1 MKMSFKQSRVNLITG
16 IIMVILVAVL
26 LVTSILVRNSFN
38 QLVISEQRKTEFK
51 QLGIDLEN
59 ASNYL
64 TNEIRS
70 YVQFG
75 DKEHIDN
82 YWREVNETKTR
93 DKIVERLVE
102 LNALEEELDLIE
114 LAKNNS
120 DSLVKIEDAAMKS
133 VEEGNFEEARLL
145 VFDQNYENYKKT
157 IREPIKEFQEKL
169 NTRAENES
177 KDVQERLNRYILFLF
192 IVIILNILVVSITIL
207 FSTFKIIKPMIKLKD
222 GMMVMSKGDLTEDV
236 QVVSDNSEIGQ
247 LASAINDTRINLR
260 HIIGSIRQV
269 STDMEDYSK
278 GLNDSI
284 KGTAISVSEISNTVE
299 QLAYGSTEQ
308 ARNIESATQQLS
320 SLAEK
325 IENVHQGSMI
335 VKTNVEES
343 KQLSENGIQTMNEL
357 ESNFSETVQINNQI
371 KDNMEDLNKSSNS
384 IGEIITVIRTI
395 ADQTN
400 LLALNAA
407 IEAARAGDAG
417 RGFAVVAA
425 EIRKLALTSGESTS
439 KIVEILNNIVNK
451 IDVVN
456 KSVENT
462 KSLVIEEKKSIMNSQ
477 KIISDITIQSKEVC
491 VASDKTLEDLKEQ
504 TASLEE
510 VKASLEEL
518 TEKGSSIFDK
528 ADKQML
534 ATNFLH
540 EHLME
545 SFDFASKLSNIA
557 GALKFLTKKYNYS
570 PQALDKDLTFV
581 KWTTDNSVLIEKMDD
596 QHKVLFDIANKMGN
610 IVLNASDD
618 KNSLLKI
625 TNDLLEY
632 TKKHFKE
639 EEEYL
644 EKSSYNKKELEFQ
657 KGQHIIFINKIKEFK
672 ENIEI
677 HNKKPSIDMI
687 EFLRDWLL
695 NHIDIEDKKYGK
707 ELSKV

>member
-1 MKMSFKQSRVNLITG
+1 MKRLLF
-16 IIMVILVAVL
+16 IMTPGL
-26 LVTSILVRNSFN
+26 LFL
-38 QLVISEQRKTEFK
+38 LM
-51 QLGIDLEN
+51 L
-59 ASNYL
+59 
-64 TNEIRS
+64 
-70 YVQFG
+70 
-75 DKEHIDN
+75 
-82 YWREVNETKTR
+82 
-93 DKIVERLVE
+93 
-102 LNALEEELDLIE
+102 LIE
-114 LAKNNS
+114 LLFDKHGILIVLGLAITVLFYAIIL
-120 DSLVKIEDAAMKS
+120 SLIQTIDTMKKINL
-133 VEEGNFEEARLL
+133 EES
-145 VFDQNYENYKKT
+145 
-157 IREPIKEFQEKL
+157 KL
-169 NTRAENES
+169 NTRIPQKNWFMKHFSDKINNLLECNEVTISKISHTASELYNMSTFIQKDLENIKSNETIMNSSDTMKEIIEDVNSQVAATEQISGTLSSLVQAIQNVNVKAQHTKELAERTLENSKTGYNNLNYDIENIGIINNQMSSIDNETVEL
-177 KDVQERLNRYILFLF
+177 KNYTKNITD
-192 IVIILNILVVSITIL
+192 ILNIIKSI
-207 FSTFKIIKPMIKLKD
+207 
-222 GMMVMSKGDLTEDV
+222 
-236 QVVSDNSEIGQ
+236 SE
-247 LASAINDTRINLR
+247 
-260 HIIGSIRQV
+260 
-269 STDMEDYSK
+269 
-278 GLNDSI
+278 
-284 KGTAISVSEISNTVE
+284 
-299 QLAYGSTEQ
+299 
-308 ARNIESATQQLS
+308 
-320 SLAEK
+320 
-325 IENVHQGSMI
+325 
-335 VKTNVEES
+335 
-343 KQLSENGIQTMNEL
+343 
-357 ESNFSETVQINNQI
+357 
-371 KDNMEDLNKSSNS
+371 
-384 IGEIITVIRTI
+384 
-395 ADQTN
+395 QTN
-400 LLALNAA
+400 LLAFNAA
-407 IEAARAGDAG
+407 VEAARAGDAG

-518 TEKGSSIFDK
+518 TDKGSSIFDK

>member
-1 MKMSFKQSRVNLITG
+1 MKRLLF
-16 IIMVILVAVL
+16 IMTPGL
-26 LVTSILVRNSFN
+26 LFL
-38 QLVISEQRKTEFK
+38 LM
-51 QLGIDLEN
+51 L
-59 ASNYL
+59 
-64 TNEIRS
+64 
-70 YVQFG
+70 
-75 DKEHIDN
+75 
-82 YWREVNETKTR
+82 
-93 DKIVERLVE
+93 
-102 LNALEEELDLIE
+102 LIE
-114 LAKNNS
+114 LLFDKHGILIVLGLAITVLFYAIIL
-120 DSLVKIEDAAMKS
+120 SLIQTIDTMKKINL
-133 VEEGNFEEARLL
+133 EES
-145 VFDQNYENYKKT
+145 
-157 IREPIKEFQEKL
+157 KL
-169 NTRAENES
+169 NTRIPQKNWFMKHFSDKINNLLECNEVTISKISHTASELYNMSTFIQKDLENIKSNETIMNSSDTMKEIIEDVNSQVAATEQISGTLSSLVQAIQNVNVKAQHTKELAERTLENSKTGYNNLNYDIENIGIINNQMSSIDNETVEL
-177 KDVQERLNRYILFLF
+177 KNYTKNITD
-192 IVIILNILVVSITIL
+192 ILNIIKSI
-207 FSTFKIIKPMIKLKD
+207 
-222 GMMVMSKGDLTEDV
+222 
-236 QVVSDNSEIGQ
+236 SE
-247 LASAINDTRINLR
+247 
-260 HIIGSIRQV
+260 
-269 STDMEDYSK
+269 
-278 GLNDSI
+278 
-284 KGTAISVSEISNTVE
+284 
-299 QLAYGSTEQ
+299 
-308 ARNIESATQQLS
+308 
-320 SLAEK
+320 
-325 IENVHQGSMI
+325 
-335 VKTNVEES
+335 
-343 KQLSENGIQTMNEL
+343 
-357 ESNFSETVQINNQI
+357 
-371 KDNMEDLNKSSNS
+371 
-384 IGEIITVIRTI
+384 
-395 ADQTN
+395 QTN
-400 LLALNAA
+400 LLAFNAA
-407 IEAARAGDAG
+407 
-417 RGFAVVAA
+417 VVVA